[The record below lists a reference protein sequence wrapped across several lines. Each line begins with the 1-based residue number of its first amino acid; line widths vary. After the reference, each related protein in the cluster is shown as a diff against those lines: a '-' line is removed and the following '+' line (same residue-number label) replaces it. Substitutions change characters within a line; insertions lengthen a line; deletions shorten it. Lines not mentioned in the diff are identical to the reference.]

1 MDPIQ
6 QHLMYVLVS
15 DLTAL
20 SPNLAMLIVSPTL
33 RELVFPTQV
42 YIEFGRIYKIFSG
55 SAVSAMNL
63 ASNEAVDEQT
73 PQVSQEVTLV

>member
-1 MDPIQ
+1 
-6 QHLMYVLVS
+6 
-15 DLTAL
+15 
-20 SPNLAMLIVSPTL
+20 MLIVSPTL